1 MKGIKVIDVGSE
13 IDRDRLTEQEIK
25 KADERLRQFA
35 KEVVE

>member
-1 MKGIKVIDVGSE
+1 ME